1 MNDKPEHNVFLKIFK
16 LALGFDKS
24 NDQILQELSHYIVDN
39 LITKICIFIAKEKNL
54 SYKTTTSSGRERT
67 YDFPKLYRD
76 ILMKE
81 YPNVPDYDK
90 EIKRLHKLRNFFQHG
105 SGSIELS
112 IRKEFAEDYIKKVGK
127 ILNEIGIDIKDIEAI
142 SSIEV
147 SQASLRE
154 EIKADEKSTSEQINN
169 IVDELEDFFVER
181 CKKFKRIST
190 SSRFFKVMEKDQSIP
205 LEMYIKII
213 PDIII
218 ERSLFNDNLEEIKE
232 YLEKNKYGPPTDSII
247 LAEIFGELSISREL
261 LYHCSDQEMVG
272 SIIINKKGF
281 ILYHWSYNERKENN
295 SLPTNYMCA
304 YMLGLL
310 DFIYKFY
317 RKVGINQS
325 FKLIIDL
332 KGIED
337 WSFSPL
343 PKYLL
348 KNHVYRFTNK
358 EFKPIE
364 KNIEMKELE
373 LIENRFNIITDVF
386 TKILRDFGYPGQYV
400 VPPEIKNFYLNN

>member
-1 MNDKPEHNVFLKIFK
+1 MNDKPEHNVFLNIFK
-16 LALGFDKS
+16 LALGFAKS

-232 YLEKNKYGPPTDSII
+232 YLE
-247 LAEIFGELSISREL
+247 
-261 LYHCSDQEMVG
+261 
-272 SIIINKKGF
+272 
-281 ILYHWSYNERKENN
+281 
-295 SLPTNYMCA
+295 
-304 YMLGLL
+304 
-310 DFIYKFY
+310 
-317 RKVGINQS
+317 NQ
-325 FKLIIDL
+325 
-332 KGIED
+332 
-337 WSFSPL
+337 
-343 PKYLL
+343 
-348 KNHVYRFTNK
+348 
-358 EFKPIE
+358 
-364 KNIEMKELE
+364 
-373 LIENRFNIITDVF
+373 
-386 TKILRDFGYPGQYV
+386 
-400 VPPEIKNFYLNN
+400 